1 MARGPSRKGGR
12 PAKAA
17 ARRPAGAR
25 TAAKRPGAPRP
36 PAPHPPAPRAATPE
50 EMATARQARLAGI
63 VMAAAMVLWLGANVV
78 GRELGLPGRYA
89 ILIDLMALGAF
100 IWALAVTARIWH
112 RRRNQR

>member
-12 PAKAA
+12 PSKGAG
-17 ARRPAGAR
+17 ARRPAGAKAR
-25 TAAKRPGAPRP
+25 PASRAPPTAAPVPPRP
-36 PAPHPPAPRAATPE
+36 ATPQ

-63 VMAAAMVLWLGANVV
+63 VMAAAMALWLGANVL

-89 ILIDLMALGAF
+89 VLFDLMALGAF
-100 IWALAVTARIWH
+100 IWALAVTFRIWQ